1 MNPLARDAADL
12 LALARLGDDG
22 APPAAPPQGSRWPA
36 QSPDP
41 RPAPVSWPLARPKRP
56 VAHVAAQFPQLCE
69 AATQAFG
76 RLPGTPVQHPAAI
89 SRSEGTGATHVTAPS
104 LAHSR
109 NNPTESGSISA

>member
-1 MNPLARDAADL
+1 MNPLPRDAADL

-22 APPAAPPQGSRWPA
+22 APPAVTPPQGNRWPA

-41 RPAPVSWPLARPKRP
+41 RPAPVSWPLARPKPP
-56 VAHVAAQFPQLCE
+56 VAHVPQLCE
-69 AATQAFG
+69 AATEAFG

-89 SRSEGTGATHVTAPS
+89 SRSEGTGATDVTAPS

-109 NNPTESGSISA
+109 NNPTESGGISA